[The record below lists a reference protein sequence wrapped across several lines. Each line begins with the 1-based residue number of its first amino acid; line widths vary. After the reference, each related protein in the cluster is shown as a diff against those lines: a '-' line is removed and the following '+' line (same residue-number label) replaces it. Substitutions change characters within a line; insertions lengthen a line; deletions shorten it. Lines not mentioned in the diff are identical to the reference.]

1 MFTDSDG
8 RFFLRER
15 GPHTHKLQVLP
26 DNFLNGGSYEV
37 ESAPATVKATKNAAE
52 PETLIIVK
60 RVTVNSAGHSE
71 L

>member
-1 MFTDSDG
+1 
-8 RFFLRER
+8 
-15 GPHTHKLQVLP
+15 VLP
-26 DNFLNGGSYEV
+26 DKFLNGGTYEV

-60 RVTVNSAGHSE
+60 RVAESDARQ